1 MVLLNP
7 GTFLINVDV
16 HPFPQEIFKK
26 TSQTPNTSSALG
38 RCSAT
43 NFKSSWNA
51 VRKPADGWSVFLLLQ
66 TAGGALKKYIY
77 IYTYGRYPN
86 TGSFQKN
93 SSKTSQQIWKG
104 TRGLNAAM
112 FQGRYDRPGLCRP
125 SLPSP
130 GPWRST
136 QIHLWRRAGPAV
148 QNRWH
153 LDSWDSIKIKVKQ
166 GNREPHSEKTA

>member
-66 TAGGALKKYIY
+66 TAGGALKKYNIY
-77 IYTYGRYPN
+77 IYIVYIPTV
-86 TGSFQKN
+86 
-93 SSKTSQQIWKG
+93 
-104 TRGLNAAM
+104 
-112 FQGRYDRPGLCRP
+112 D
-125 SLPSP
+125 
-130 GPWRST
+130 T
-136 QIHLWRRAGPAV
+136 QIQDPFKKIHQKRPNKFGKEPGGWMPPCFREGTIDLVCVGLLYLRQGLED
-148 QNRWH
+148 Q
-153 LDSWDSIKIKVKQ
+153 LKSIFGEEQVLRSKIVGTWIVGIQ
-166 GNREPHSEKTA
+166 